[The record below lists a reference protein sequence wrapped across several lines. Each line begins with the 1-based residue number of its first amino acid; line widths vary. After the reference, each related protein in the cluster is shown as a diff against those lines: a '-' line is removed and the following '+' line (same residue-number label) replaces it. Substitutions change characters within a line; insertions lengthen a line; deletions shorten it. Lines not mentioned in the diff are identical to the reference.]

1 MIVIN
6 ADRRPTGEGWRNESA
21 MTDLTPFKPYFLGPK
36 SENEA
41 WVRGQ
46 LQSVLDD
53 WFDWRKSLFGD
64 DPAAISGADQAEPRF
79 LGEQLRLRERL
90 AELVEQLRGEV
101 PTYPPRY
108 MGHMVS
114 ELALPALLGHFAAL
128 LHNPNNSSKEAS
140 KVGTVIET
148 EAVAMLAE
156 MIGFDPNAARGHF
169 TSGGTVANLE
179 AVWRARYRMDHRLAL
194 GLCLAEELGRPLDV
208 FAAAHMTAR
217 RYRSLIAEFGV
228 SEAALRARSLV
239 LGNPFAAAERIGRC
253 SGRPYRGPV
262 LIAPGHKHY
271 SWVKAANVFGLG
283 EEAFWT
289 APVDV
294 EGRLCVA
301 GLAARIEEARGQG
314 RPVLM
319 VVSVAGSTEMGE
331 IDPIDAVADHLAA
344 LETGEELD
352 IWHHVD
358 AAYGGCFCALG
369 PHEPLLKPARRRAL
383 HAVRRA
389 DTVTIDPHKLAYAPY
404 ACGALLVRDADH
416 DTISSFAAPYVE
428 RAELGP
434 APWTT
439 TLEGSRPATGAAATW
454 LVGKT
459 LGFGPEGL
467 GAVLRSTIEAC
478 GAIREALTEGV
489 PLLRP
494 LDPTDT
500 NIFCF
505 SIAKDGEALSL
516 ANARTAAVQARIAAS
531 PDFSMSRTVLSAL
544 ACPDLIDGHVASYRG
559 RRDVDHLVLV
569 RCVVMNPFWADP
581 GVRARLTPELVQALR
596 QFVAE
601 TAAATTTTYRSRS
614 PA

>member
-1 MIVIN
+1 M
-6 ADRRPTGEGWRNESA
+6 S
-21 MTDLTPFKPYFLGPK
+21 DLTPFKPYFLGPK

-64 DPAAISGADQAEPRF
+64 DPTVITGADQAEPGFMRERM
-79 LGEQLRLRERL
+79 LIRERL

-101 PTYPPRY
+101 PTYAPRY

-156 MIGFDPNAARGHF
+156 MIGFDPRKARGHF

-194 GLCLAEELGRPLDV
+194 ALSLAEDFGRPLDV
-208 FAAAHMTAR
+208 FAAAHMSASR
-217 RYRSLIAEFGV
+217 FRSLIAEFGIDD
-228 SEAALRARSLV
+228 AAMRARSAV
-239 LGNPFAAAERIGRC
+239 LGNPFAAAERISRY

-289 APVDV
+289 APVDA
-294 EGRLCVA
+294 EGRLCVS
-301 GLAARIEEARGQG
+301 GLAERINEARLLG

-331 IDPIDAVADHLAA
+331 IDPVDAVAGHLAA
-344 LETGEELD
+344 LRTREDLD

-358 AAYGGCFCALG
+358 AAYGGYFCALD
-369 PHEPLLKPARRRAL
+369 PCEPLLAPARRRAL
-383 HAVRRA
+383 HAIRSA
-389 DTVTIDPHKLAYAPY
+389 DTVTIDPHKLGYAPY
-404 ACGALLVRDADH
+404 ACGTLLVRDAERDA
-416 DTISSFAAPYVE
+416 ISSFAAPYVE
-428 RAELGP
+428 RADLGP

-439 TLEGSRPATGAAATW
+439 TLEGSRPATGAVATW

-459 LGFGPEGL
+459 LGFGPQGL
-467 GAVLRSTIEAC
+467 GAVLRSTIESCRAVR
-478 GAIREALTEGV
+478 AALSEGV

-505 SIAKDGEALSL
+505 SIADQGETLSA
-516 ANARTAAVQARIAAS
+516 ANARTAAVHAHIATS
-531 PDFSMSRTVLSAL
+531 PDFSMSRTVLSTL
-544 ACPDLIDGHVASYRG
+544 TCPDLIDRHLDSYGG
-559 RRDVDHLVLV
+559 RRDADHLVLV
-569 RCVVMNPFWADP
+569 RCVLMNPFWADE
-581 GVRARLTPELVQALR
+581 GVRARLLPELVLELR
-596 QFVAE
+596 RFVGAPAGAGRKHHSIS
-601 TAAATTTTYRSRS
+601 TA
-614 PA
+614 